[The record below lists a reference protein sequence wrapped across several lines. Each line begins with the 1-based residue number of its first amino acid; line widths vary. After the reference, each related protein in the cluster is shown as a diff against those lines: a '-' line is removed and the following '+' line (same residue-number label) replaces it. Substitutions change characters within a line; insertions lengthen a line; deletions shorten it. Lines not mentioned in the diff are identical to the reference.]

1 MLDGRMGIR
10 GSAEKGYKF
19 GGIAVVE
26 IRWVEFFDIDNNKSC
41 TISRDATVWLGRRRG
56 NNGGWGLFGFNEDW
70 RQDDPNKEDN
80 EEKWLLFDGCPI
92 HDLLLEFYD
101 KSKEMDVVAI
111 ARGEEEDDKDSGDD
125 KDVETD
131 ED

>member
-1 MLDGRMGIR
+1 
-10 GSAEKGYKF
+10 
-19 GGIAVVE
+19 
-26 IRWVEFFDIDNNKSC
+26 
-41 TISRDATVWLGRRRG
+41 
-56 NNGGWGLFGFNEDW
+56 
-70 RQDDPNKEDN
+70 
-80 EEKWLLFDGCPI
+80 LFDGCPI

-125 KDVETD
+125 KDKETD